1 MIFRSRRPAPAR
13 VAAKPDSTEVAVTF
27 PWCLANG
34 VDTRPQYLWPL
45 LLAGRLA
52 VGLRAARNTAIEF
65 GVAGGNGLLA
75 LERAAGAVT
84 ELLGVQVDVYGFDS
98 GVGMPE
104 PVDHRDVPWVIEPG
118 YFPMD
123 EQALRARLT
132 CAQLVL
138 GPVAETV
145 KEFASGEH
153 APIGFIAFDLDYY
166 SSTMQALS
174 ILEGPAS
181 SLLPRVACYFDDVLG
196 YGWSDF
202 NGERAAI
209 ADFNA
214 AHEQRKIGKIHGL
227 RYQLPRS
234 QFFSPW
240 HEQLYLVHLFDH
252 PEYNTSE
259 GPVAQEWL
267 AAHRLA
273 PEQ

>member
-1 MIFRSRRPAPAR
+1 
-13 VAAKPDSTEVAVTF
+13 
-27 PWCLANG
+27 
-34 VDTRPQYLWPL
+34 
-45 LLAGRLA
+45 
-52 VGLRAARNTAIEF
+52 
-65 GVAGGNGLLA
+65 
-75 LERAAGAVT
+75 
-84 ELLGVQVDVYGFDS
+84 
-98 GVGMPE
+98 
-104 PVDHRDVPWVIEPG
+104 
-118 YFPMD
+118 
-123 EQALRARLT
+123 
-132 CAQLVL
+132 
-138 GPVAETV
+138 
-145 KEFASGEH
+145 
-153 APIGFIAFDLDYY
+153 
-166 SSTMQALS
+166 
-174 ILEGPAS
+174 
-181 SLLPRVACYFDDVLG
+181 LLPRVACYFDDVLG